1 MKKSIM
7 FLFLILLLAP
17 LGAFEKDGQVN
28 NFDLEL
34 MYAGMG
40 FDELI
45 MGSAI
50 GYEAI
55 LPEGIGLRGMFFMG
69 YAPLSPLYLDLGASM
84 VLSRQDEIK
93 DYMSL
98 IEIIQGGYYDTYVW
112 EKGKTMTTSMH
123 LLDFG
128 VRPFL
133 MKYETYDADVTF
145 GDIQTYLGWR
155 YLSAYS
161 EVGLT
166 GGPFEFYARGLL
178 GFANGR
184 VNTGIAEP
192 EGPIPGLELGLKWM
206 TFATKV
212 IIYQETV
219 LFYITIGLRYSF

>member
-1 MKKSIM
+1 
-7 FLFLILLLAP
+7 
-17 LGAFEKDGQVN
+17 
-28 NFDLEL
+28 
-34 MYAGMG
+34 
-40 FDELI
+40 
-45 MGSAI
+45 
-50 GYEAI
+50 
-55 LPEGIGLRGMFFMG
+55 MFFMG
-69 YAPLSPLYLDLGASM
+69 YAPLSPLYLDLGTSF

-184 VNTGIAEP
+184 VNTGDCRTRRP
-192 EGPIPGLELGLKWM
+192 HPGFRAGSEMDDFCDQSHHLSGDG
-206 TFATKV
+206 F
-212 IIYQETV
+212 V
-219 LFYITIGLRYSF
+219 LYYYRPTLLFLTRQQSW